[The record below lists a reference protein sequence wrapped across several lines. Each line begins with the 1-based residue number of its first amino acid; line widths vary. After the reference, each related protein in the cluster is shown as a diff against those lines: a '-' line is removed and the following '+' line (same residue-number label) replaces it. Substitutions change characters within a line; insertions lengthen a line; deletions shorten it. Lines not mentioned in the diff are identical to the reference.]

1 MNPNISVS
9 RGLLAVGRGV
19 VGTGFV
25 LWLSLCFA
33 FGSVRGDEQAA
44 TPVAPGS
51 PEAAKL
57 APDGKINLEA
67 TAHKRLPNTV
77 ADVVLGI
84 QVEGRTADAVSS
96 ALVQKSQTLLD
107 YLRQQGTER
116 LRTEDV
122 GFQPQVE
129 TVRGT
134 DRIVGYSGSANV
146 SFRITPD
153 KLGTVLAGSLEHGAN
168 TVSQTQFSP
177 LESEVE
183 AARRDLELEG
193 TKTALARAQA
203 IAEAVGLRVVRVEQ
217 ITVAAEENVVP
228 MGGFSAG
235 KAEAAAPAR
244 AIETATGEQEVT
256 VRVEVEV
263 AVTKRE

>member
-9 RGLLAVGRGV
+9 RGLPAVQRG
-19 VGTGFV
+19 TFFV
-25 LWLSLCFA
+25 LFLGLCFA
-33 FGSVRGDEQAA
+33 FGTVRADEQAA
-44 TPVAPGS
+44 TPVASGS

-96 ALVQKSQTLLD
+96 ALAQKSQTLLD

-116 LRTEDV
+116 LRTEEV
-122 GFQPQVE
+122 AFQPQVE
-129 TVRGT
+129 SVRGT

-193 TKTALARAQA
+193 TKTALTRAHA
-203 IAEAVGLRVVRVEQ
+203 IAEAVGLRVVGVEQ
-217 ITVAAEENVVP
+217 ISVVTEENEIQPFTVA
-228 MGGFSAG
+228 
-235 KAEAAAPAR
+235 KAEAPAGSR
-244 AIETATGEQEVT
+244 AMGGIATATGEQEVT
-256 VRVEVEV
+256 VRVAVQVGV
-263 AVTKRE
+263 AKRE